1 MMLSL
6 SLEHSHTHVSTY
18 SVLAVNKKIWW
29 ESFSLVYF
37 NLSAWCC
44 CTKAWISQLISFETI
59 VPEDDTDNI
68 YWTVNGLVFFLFP
81 TLTYKTPERFF
92 LGFTSQSKISQL
104 CIHVGQINDNIFWL
118 DISVQDTLFLALN
131 RGIKNLRK
139 KSSSIVFSH
148 PVIDVHDVK
157 QVRRIFG
164 TFQHINEIFFVGENV
179 QELNDVW
186 MTNVALVVSF
196 NGELLAIDLQR
207 EKDLSKSVSI
217 L

>member
-1 MMLSL
+1 M
-6 SLEHSHTHVSTY
+6 
-18 SVLAVNKKIWW
+18 
-29 ESFSLVYF
+29 
-37 NLSAWCC
+37 
-44 CTKAWISQLISFETI
+44 
-59 VPEDDTDNI
+59 
-68 YWTVNGLVFFLFP
+68 
-81 TLTYKTPERFF
+81 
-92 LGFTSQSKISQL
+92 
-104 CIHVGQINDNIFWL
+104 
-118 DISVQDTLFLALN
+118 QDTLFLALN
-131 RGIKNLRK
+131 SGIKNLRK
-139 KSSSIVFSH
+139 KSSSIVFGH

-164 TFQHINEIFFVGENV
+164 TFEHINEIFFVGENV

>member
-1 MMLSL
+1 MRKLLSC
-6 SLEHSHTHVSTY
+6 
-18 SVLAVNKKIWW
+18 I
-29 ESFSLVYF
+29 FD
-37 NLSAWCC
+37 LSAWCC
-44 CTKAWISQLISFETI
+44 CTKAWISQSTDLVWINRAKRWHRQYILNSEWTI
-59 VPEDDTDNI
+59 
-68 YWTVNGLVFFLFP
+68 FFP
-81 TLTYKTPERFF
+81 TLTYKTPEWFF
-92 LGFTSQSKISQL
+92 LSFTSQSKISQL
-104 CIHVGQINDNIFWL
+104 CIHVGQVNDNIFWL

-131 RGIKNLRK
+131 CGIKNLRK
-139 KSSSIVFSH
+139 KSSSVVFEH

-164 TFQHINEIFFVGENV
+164 TFEHINEIFFVSENV

-207 EKDLSKSVSI
+207 EKDLRKSVSI